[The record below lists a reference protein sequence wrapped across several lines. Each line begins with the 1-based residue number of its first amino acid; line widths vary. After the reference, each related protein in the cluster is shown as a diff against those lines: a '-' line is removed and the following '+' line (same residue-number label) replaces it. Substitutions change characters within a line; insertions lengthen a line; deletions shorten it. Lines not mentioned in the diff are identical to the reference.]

1 MGFPLDALAAWG
13 LINIVTLFI
22 TVIFCVGEDSV
33 IFVPMWRAVWG
44 VIPLNLAGKIVTC
57 IASGILFLP
66 TDICFFILIVVVR
79 VFRHIGY
86 AWWWIFAIDRAD
98 VLHRW
103 HRFWECRDLY
113 FGYWDEFDIARCDD
127 EG

>member
-1 MGFPLDALAAWG
+1 MGFPLDALLAWG

-33 IFVPMWRAVWG
+33 IFVPMWRAVWS

-66 TDICFFILIVVVR
+66 TDICFFHFNCRCQSIQTYWLCMVVD
-79 VFRHIGY
+79 FRH
-86 AWWWIFAIDRAD
+86 
-98 VLHRW
+98 
-103 HRFWECRDLY
+103 
-113 FGYWDEFDIARCDD
+113 
-127 EG
+127 

>member
-1 MGFPLDALAAWG
+1 MGFPFDALAAWG

-22 TVIFCVGEDSV
+22 TVICCVGEDSV

-113 FGYWDEFDIARCDD
+113 FGYWDEFDITRCDD

>member
-1 MGFPLDALAAWG
+1 MGFPWDALAVLG
-13 LINIVTLFI
+13 IINCITFFI
-22 TVIFCVGEDSV
+22 TVVCCVGENNV

-57 IASGILFLP
+57 TASGILFLP

-79 VFRHIGY
+79 VLRHIGY

-113 FGYWDEFDIARCDD
+113 FGYWDEFDITRCDD

>member
-22 TVIFCVGEDSV
+22 TVIVCVGEDSV
-33 IFVPMWRAVWG
+33 IFVPMWRAVWS

-113 FGYWDEFDIARCDD
+113 FGYWDEFDITRCDD

>member
-1 MGFPLDALAAWG
+1 VTWG
-13 LINIVTLFI
+13 LINIISLFI

-66 TDICFFILIVVVR
+66 TDICFFILIVAVR

-113 FGYWDEFDIARCDD
+113 FGYWDEFDITRCDD